1 MVASRL
7 QHVRLT
13 RSGRRGL
20 MSQRIAC
27 SSSDFAQFVPG
38 GLGCGQAG
46 AACGSSRFPLRTRCC
61 CLLHPRRLVL
71 HFRRLRY
78 LADGTTMLSGGRC
91 SRRRALLH
99 NGPFATL
106 SRRALSVLVWPA
118 TSTSESLK
126 LSAECSASC
135 TSPWP
140 RWFTECSSSCTS
152 PWQRWFLPL
161 FNRYLQPLEGIKRLS
176 ITDGRRYLM
185 YSTSLAAGAGVS

>member
-7 QHVRLT
+7 QHLRLT

-20 MSQRIAC
+20 TSQRIAC

-61 CLLHPRRLVL
+61 RLLYPRRLVL

-99 NGPFATL
+99 SGPFATL

-140 RWFTECSSSCTS
+140 RWF
-152 PWQRWFLPL
+152 LPL